1 MISQQKHVHFA
12 TSDLLISWTTDE
24 LVEGEE
30 LLSNDLTGEG
40 NFKRCN
46 GCSIPT
52 SDLIAS
58 PSVLMDSITSKFK
71 GGLFFFPED
80 PCKKRSTGLS
90 NGPLILAS
98 KRCSHCSPYI
108 PHT

>member
-1 MISQQKHVHFA
+1 MFNWPHEQVVTSFDSLLEFLMISQQKHVHFA

-30 LLSNDLTGEG
+30 LSSNDLTGEG

-46 GCSIPT
+46 VCSIPT
-52 SDLIAS
+52 SNLIAS
-58 PSVLMDSITSKFK
+58 PSILMDSITSKFK

-80 PCKKRSTGLS
+80 PCKKR
-90 NGPLILAS
+90 
-98 KRCSHCSPYI
+98 
-108 PHT
+108 